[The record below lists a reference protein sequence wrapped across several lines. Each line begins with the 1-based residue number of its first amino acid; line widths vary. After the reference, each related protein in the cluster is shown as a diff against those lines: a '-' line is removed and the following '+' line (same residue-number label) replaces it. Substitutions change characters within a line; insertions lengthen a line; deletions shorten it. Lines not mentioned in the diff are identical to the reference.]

1 MPKRQRLTNFSTHH
15 TEGTPSH
22 VAYMHVRPTTAI
34 EKYCPVMFSENPDRS
49 SGMILQ
55 VADNGNRVAGVADI
69 SLTKGVDGVV
79 AISGMVSVAL
89 REPYEDFR
97 LHDVVALKHCNGSN
111 DSNSELPVGTFVRHG
126 DPIFMGE
133 SKTVHIARIMLC
145 PWLHAE
151 PKVKRGDVIAEA
163 AEWIRG
169 VKPEQFKSFSEVAN
183 ALVEGLHKI

>member
-34 EKYCPVMFSENPDRS
+34 EKYHPVMFSANPDRS

-55 VADNGNRVAGVADI
+55 VADSGDRVAGVADI
-69 SLTKGVDGVV
+69 SLTEGVDGVV

-89 REPYEDFR
+89 HEPYEDLR
-97 LHDVVALKHCNGSN
+97 LHDVVALKHCIGGDNN
-111 DSNSELPVGTFVRHG
+111 DLPVGTFVRHG

-151 PKVKRGDVIAEA
+151 PRVNRSGVIDEA
-163 AEWIRG
+163 AEWIRN
-169 VKPEQFKSFSEVAN
+169 VQPAQYESFSAVAT
-183 ALVEGLHKI
+183 ALVGALREP